1 MTVIL
6 ETLEVNKKFNH
17 LASDEQIE
25 KTAKALEVHGISTM
39 VFETGGAAREYVLTL
54 IPSGAEVYNPPSRT
68 LDEIGLTTAI
78 EAAVNFQSARSRLH
92 ALDRT
97 TQQPEIR
104 KLISSPDIVIGSVH
118 AITEQGEVLVASAS
132 GTQLGSAAAGAS
144 KVIWV
149 VGTQKLVP
157 TLEEGFRRIREYSY
171 PLENMRTLQTYG
183 KPSAINKI
191 LIVNREPQSGR
202 ITIIL
207 VKENLGF

>member
-132 GTQLGSAAAGAS
+132 GTQLGSAATGAG